1 MGQCGWNA
9 FKTRIAAEECFT
21 LKWELRRGEA
31 TPVLTG
37 SLLSG
42 VRTVCQCSK
51 TFSLYCSQGSPVKL
65 SSACEACFIQPA
77 DLQSN
82 QRYFSTLAIHYK
94 KGNWETVCKESTV
107 SNDPM
112 QINVTEPFFKKHPP
126 IGTQPL
132 SLNQAAVFYT
142 CHRPRCMSLYSI
154 YVKVEHLVP
163 SCSLDEGKCV
173 FWGVFLWSSQ
183 FPLTI

>member
-1 MGQCGWNA
+1 MHLNQKSQQKNVSPWNGSYD
-9 FKTRIAAEECFT
+9 
-21 LKWELRRGEA
+21 WGEA

-82 QRYFSTLAIHYK
+82 QCYFSTLAIHYK

-107 SNDPM
+107 SNDPI

-126 IGTQPL
+126 TGTQPL
-132 SLNQAAVFYT
+132 SLNQAVVCIHVTDPDVPF
-142 CHRPRCMSLYSI
+142 MLKWSI
-154 YVKVEHLVP
+154 SFHHVA
-163 SCSLDEGKCV
+163 
-173 FWGVFLWSSQ
+173 
-183 FPLTI
+183 